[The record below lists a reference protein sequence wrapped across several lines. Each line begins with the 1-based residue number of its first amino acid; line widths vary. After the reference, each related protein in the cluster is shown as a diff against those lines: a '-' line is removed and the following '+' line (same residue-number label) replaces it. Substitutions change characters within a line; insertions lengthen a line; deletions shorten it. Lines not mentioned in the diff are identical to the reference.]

1 MDDDDKNIKK
11 IIIIEDQQKKHQQN
25 KTKKINCEKE
35 KKMRVET
42 KTWGL
47 NEDELSYE
55 TQFNSLQKILINDND
70 DSKISEEKEKE
81 KEKYISKLTSHIK
94 TKLCSYKQQ
103 DILKKKLN
111 EDLFVSFK
119 ETIDLLKKHNLKC
132 CYCSDDVYILYEHVR
147 EMKQWS
153 LDRINNDI
161 GHNNGNLVIAC
172 LECNLKRRRT
182 NKDAFM
188 FTKNMV
194 IIKEGN

>member
-1 MDDDDKNIKK
+1 MNNDECTNIKK
-11 IIIIEDQQKKHQQN
+11 IIITEDTKTQKQ
-25 KTKKINCEKE
+25 INCVKE

-47 NEDELSYE
+47 NEEALSHE
-55 TQFNSLQKILINDND
+55 TQLKIVKSDDFIINKNKD
-70 DSKISEEKEKE
+70 
-81 KEKYISKLTSHIK
+81 KYVSKLTSHIK
-94 TKLCSYKQQ
+94 TKLCGYKQQ

-111 EDLFVSFK
+111 ENSFVGFE
-119 ETIDLLKKHNLKC
+119 ETVELLTKCDMKC
-132 CYCSDDVYILYEHVR
+132 CYCSTDVYILYEHVR

-188 FTKNMV
+188 FTKNMI

>member
-1 MDDDDKNIKK
+1 MSEEINNNDIKK
-11 IIIIEDQQKKHQQN
+11 IIIQES
-25 KTKKINCEKE
+25 KKIPTKSTVKQINYVKE

-47 NEDELSYE
+47 NDDDLSYNLQVSILKNIH
-55 TQFNSLQKILINDND
+55 TQKN
-70 DSKISEEKEKE
+70 
-81 KEKYISKLTSHIK
+81 KYTTLFTSHIK
-94 TKLCSYKQQ
+94 TKLSSYRQQ
-103 DILKKKLN
+103 DILKHKLN
-111 EDLFVSFK
+111 EDMFIKFDEV
-119 ETIDLLKKHNLKC
+119 IALLNDCEMKC
-132 CYCSDDVYILYEHVR
+132 CYCSNEVFILYETVR

-161 GHNNGNLVIAC
+161 GHNKGNLVIAC

-194 IIKEGN
+194 IIKEN